1 MHGGW
6 RRVNSL
12 LDGATLAGSALLATG
27 PWQYAAWRFVAGAA
41 NMSAIL
47 TNFALGIEWVPERWR
62 PSLAAFFFSCSALGE
77 FMTVLV
83 ALGVAAALRSSGGW
97 RQLTLVGGPRV
108 LSSKKNTCF
117 FFHHSQLY

>member
-1 MHGGW
+1 M
-6 RRVNSL
+6 SL
-12 LDGATLAGSALLATG
+12 LNGATLAGSALLATG
-27 PWQYAAWRFVAGAA
+27 PWQYATWRFVAGAA

-97 RQLTLVGGPRV
+97 RQLTLVGRGPG
-108 LSSKKNTCF
+108 LKGIPHTCTHF
-117 FFHHSQLY
+117 KCLNSRKHVT